1 MDRKELVKWFELLYM
16 PLGMYALR
24 IVDDIDTAEDLV
36 QDAFIKTL
44 EAIDRSVLISDPKAW
59 MYRSV
64 RNECISYLR
73 RRKVSVD
80 ISEIEDQSDVS
91 DETIEDSERDAR
103 VWRAVDALPDR
114 CREIFLMSKR
124 DGMSGEEIAEELG
137 VSVKTVRNQLTKAMS
152 RMRDALA
159 DRYKPFFLP
168 FL

>member
-1 MDRKELVKWFELLYM
+1 M